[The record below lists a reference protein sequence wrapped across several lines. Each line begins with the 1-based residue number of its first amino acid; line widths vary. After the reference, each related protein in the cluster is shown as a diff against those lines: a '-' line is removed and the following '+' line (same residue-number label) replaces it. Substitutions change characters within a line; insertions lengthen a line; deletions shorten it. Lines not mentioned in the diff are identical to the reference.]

1 MKFLVAAALVFV
13 SGTVAA
19 QTSKGVAKPAEKLAE
34 EKKTCRSMTPT
45 GSFMSNRVCNT
56 AKGWRAYEGV
66 TADGAEQTRDVY
78 RMPTTGVPH

>member
-1 MKFLVAAALVFV
+1 MKFLVVVALVMS

-19 QTSKGVAKPAEKLAE
+19 QTSDGGAKPSDRPAK

-45 GSFMSNRVCNT
+45 GSFMSTRVCDT
-56 AKGWRAYEGV
+56 AAGWRAYEGV
-66 TADGAEQTRDVY
+66 TAEGAEQTRNVY